1 MKKKT
6 LIIVGAVLLVSLL
19 IPIPQ
24 HLFSFFLGTLLTVS
38 LVFLLLT
45 IFKKKIIHS
54 SPRIVS
60 ILLITIVGLELH
72 YTKNLIF
79 GWDYNVFGKQ
89 LAAVNYIVSFV
100 ILSVILLFNIAFTIN
115 FIYKETIKFDP
126 LSDMNSEL
134 FRLDGEPSLSMEE
147 KEEEKEDVRK
157 ATDYFSHLQSAH
169 KDILSISVIALLF
182 TVIQFVVIWF
192 FKHGIILELTFGNM
206 VGFNL
211 IIFDSILMIVFAAF
225 SATKKYRILHSNH

>member
-6 LIIVGAVLLVSLL
+6 LIIIGIVLLVSLL

-24 HLFSFFLGTLLTVS
+24 SVFSFILGTLFTVS

-45 IFKKKIIHS
+45 IFKKKIIHH

-79 GWDYNVFGKQ
+79 GWDYYVFGKQ
-89 LAAVNYIVSFV
+89 LAGINYIVSFV
-100 ILSVILLFNIAFTIN
+100 ILALILLFNIAFTIN

-126 LSDMNSEL
+126 LSDMKNEF
-134 FRLDGEPSLSMEE
+134 FRLDGEPSLSEE
-147 KEEEKEDVRK
+147 QKEEEKKDVQK
-157 ATDYFSHLQSAH
+157 TKDYFSHLQCAH
-169 KDILSISVIALLF
+169 KDILSISVITLLF
-182 TVIQFVVIWF
+182 AVIQFVVINF

-211 IIFDSILMIVFAAF
+211 IIFVSILMIVFAAF
-225 SATKKYRILHSNH
+225 SATKKYRKLNS

>member
-6 LIIVGAVLLVSLL
+6 LIIIGIVLLVSLL

-24 HLFSFFLGTLLTVS
+24 SVFSFILGALLTVS

-45 IFKKKIIHS
+45 IFKKKIIHH

-100 ILSVILLFNIAFTIN
+100 ILSVILLFIIAFTIN

-126 LSDMNSEL
+126 LSDMNSEF

-157 ATDYFSHLQSAH
+157 ATDYFTHLQAAH

-182 TVIQFVVIWF
+182 AVIQFVVIWF

-211 IIFDSILMIVFAAF
+211 IIFVSILMIVFAAF
-225 SATKKYRILHSNH
+225 SATKKYRVLNSNH